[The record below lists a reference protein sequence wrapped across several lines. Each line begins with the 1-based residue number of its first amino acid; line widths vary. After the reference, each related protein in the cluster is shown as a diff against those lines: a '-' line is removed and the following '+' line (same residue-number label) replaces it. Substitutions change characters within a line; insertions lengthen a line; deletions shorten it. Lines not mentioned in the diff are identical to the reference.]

1 MAIKFEGIKKFEDLV
16 TRGLYE
22 FTPEI
27 REQIEA
33 KAVYER
39 RFARWCDE
47 HQVGE
52 TYEDGVKALYDFYE
66 DLERKED
73 KDKDKHDIDMLEAWI
88 ALHDSTTDE
97 DASD

>member
-73 KDKDKHDIDMLEAWI
+73 KDKHDISMLEAWI